1 MSSASAGPARGSWYQ
16 RTFTTG
22 RPYAPWGVRA
32 VTTIVIVLAILGLVR
47 AAMALVGGI
56 IAVSD
61 GESPGLV
68 AAIAGGSLAVAIFY
82 LWLAYQ
88 TRRGRCWAR
97 ITMLTLLSLPAVLG
111 LAMFVYGLAT
121 NDAAV

>member
-1 MSSASAGPARGSWYQ
+1 M
-16 RTFTTG
+16 
-22 RPYAPWGVRA
+22 
-32 VTTIVIVLAILGLVR
+32 
-47 AAMALVGGI
+47 
-56 IAVSD
+56 
-61 GESPGLV
+61 
-68 AAIAGGSLAVAIFY
+68 LAVAIFY